1 MDTLLSQGDGYSLLI
16 QGNYLQSVSALEE
29 SIQGT
34 PEELLNYWHLGL
46 AYLLQNEEEAAQ
58 LVWLSAISEH
68 EAEDS
73 DAAFQSLVQTL
84 TEEAERLTSTGQFQQ
99 SWAVRLHIR
108 EFAPKDLTNLLLLVE
123 LSIKL
128 EEFTGEFLEESGLID
143 LLQTDEA
150 SLLEPPVLIR
160 ILEQVLKFPFPETL
174 RFTEACLPHLS
185 SQQQWSDLVTSAAAE
200 MTYGRRLVLFAIAL
214 IELCLQHD
222 PDNTVALGYLPRL
235 LIECYCYPEAV
246 KAAQNF
252 YQRFTAPEIRFFS
265 TCVLLQAMMRAGDWS
280 EISVISDELKKLISD
295 LIRSQ
300 STQLSLGTIQ
310 FLILNTA
317 LFAYLQDDL
326 AQNRQLQNQASQ
338 LFFRNIEVNMPHFIK
353 PRILQK
359 CDTTKRLKIG
369 YIASTFRIHSVG
381 WLSRWLFQHHNREA
395 FEISIYLVQQAPDN
409 EFFETWFAPKIDH
422 YKHLPNNIGDAAKVL
437 RNDELDILVDI
448 DSLTLDFTATVMA
461 LKPAPIQVTW
471 LGGDASGLPAID
483 YFIADPYV
491 LPDNA
496 QDYYQEKIWR
506 LPQTYLAVDGFE
518 VGIPTLRRS
527 DLNIPEDAIIYWSSQ
542 VGYKRNPD
550 MVRLQMQILKEV
562 QNSYF
567 LIKGLGDQDIIRH
580 FFIKIAAEEGLSC
593 DHLRFLPLMK
603 DEYTHRANLH
613 IADVALDTY
622 PYNGATTTLETLWA
636 GVPLVTRVGST
647 FSARNS
653 YAFLKNVGITE
664 GIAWT
669 DEEYINWG
677 VRLGQD
683 KDLRHQVSWKLK
695 QSRHTSPLWNAKQ
708 FTHEM
713 ENAYR
718 QMWQS
723 YREVTL
729 A

>member
-1 MDTLLSQGDGYSLLI
+1 MNTLLSQSDGYRLLI
-16 QGNYLQSVSALEE
+16 QGDYPQSVNILEK
-29 SIQGT
+29 SIQSA
-34 PEELLNYWHLGL
+34 PETLVNYWHLGL
-46 AYLLQNEEEAAQ
+46 AYLLQDEEEAAQ
-58 LVWLSAISEH
+58 LVWLSAIAEH
-68 EAEDS
+68 ESEDPDS
-73 DAAFQSLVQTL
+73 ALQSLVQTL
-84 TEEAERLTSTGQFQQ
+84 TTEAERLARAGQFQQ

-108 EFAPKDLTNLLLLVE
+108 EFAPQDLSNLLLLVE

-143 LLQTDEA
+143 LLQTNEA
-150 SLLEPPVLIR
+150 SFLEPSVLLR
-160 ILEQVLKFPFPETL
+160 ILEQILKFPFPETL

-200 MTYGRRLVLFAIAL
+200 MTYGRRLVWFAIAL

-235 LIECYCYPEAV
+235 LIECYRYPEAV
-246 KAAQNF
+246 EAAQAF
-252 YQRFTAPEIRFFS
+252 YHRFTAPEIRFFS
-265 TCVLLQAMMRAGDWS
+265 TCVLLQALMRAGDWS
-280 EISVISDELKKLISD
+280 KISVISDELKKLISD
-295 LIRSQ
+295 LIQAQ

-317 LFAYLQDDL
+317 LFSYLQDDL
-326 AQNRQLQNQASQ
+326 EQNRQLQNQASQ
-338 LFFRNIEVNMPHFIK
+338 LFFKNIEVNMSGFIK
-353 PRILQK
+353 PHILK
-359 CDTTKRLKIG
+359 KDERTKRLKIG
-369 YIASTFRIHSVG
+369 YIASTFRVHSVG

-409 EFFETWFAPKIDH
+409 GFFETWFAPKIDH
-422 YKHLPNNIGDAAKVL
+422 YKHLPNNIVDAAKVL
-437 RNDELDILVDI
+437 RNDELDILVDL

-491 LPDNA
+491 LPETA
-496 QDYYQEKIWR
+496 QDHYQEKIWR

-567 LIKGLGDQDIIRH
+567 LIKGLGDQDTIRY
-580 FFIKIAAEEGLSC
+580 FFTKIAEEEGISG
-593 DHLRFLPLMK
+593 DRLRFLPLMR

-613 IADVALDTY
+613 IADIALDTY

-669 DEEYINWG
+669 DEEYIQWG
-677 VRLGQD
+677 IRLGQD
-683 KDLRHQVSWKLK
+683 EALRHQVSWKLQ

-708 FTHEM
+708 FTLEM

-718 QMWQS
+718 QMWQA
-723 YREVTL
+723 YREEILV
-729 A
+729 

>member
-1 MDTLLSQGDGYSLLI
+1 MDTFLFQSDGYNLLI
-16 QGNYLQSVSALEE
+16 EDNYPQSVSALEE
-29 SIQGT
+29 SIQGA
-34 PEELLNYWHLGL
+34 PEELANYWHLGL
-46 AYLLQNEEEAAQ
+46 AYLLQDEEEAAQ
-58 LVWLSAISEH
+58 LVWLSAIAEH
-68 EAEDS
+68 EAENS
-73 DAAFQSLVQTL
+73 DDALQSLAQTL
-84 TEEAERLTSTGQFQQ
+84 ATEAERLASAGQFQQ

-108 EFAPKDLTNLLLLVE
+108 EFTPQDLSNLLLLVE

-128 EEFTGEFLEESGLID
+128 DEFTGEFLEELGLID
-143 LLQTDEA
+143 LLHTDKA
-150 SLLEPPVLIR
+150 LFLEPPVLIR

-174 RFTEACLPHLS
+174 RFTEACLPYLP
-185 SQQQWSDLVTSAAAE
+185 SQKEWSELVTSAAAE

-235 LIECYCYPEAV
+235 LIECYCYPDAV

-295 LIRSQ
+295 LIQAQ

-326 AQNRQLQNQASQ
+326 VQNRQFQNQASQ

-353 PRILQK
+353 PRVLQK
-359 CDTTKRLKIG
+359 CDPTKRLKIG

-437 RNDELDILVDI
+437 RNDELDILVDL
-448 DSLTLDFTATVMA
+448 DSLTVDFTATVMA

-496 QDYYQEKIWR
+496 QDHYQEKIWR

-550 MVRLQMQILKEV
+550 MVRLQMQILKKV

-580 FFIKIAAEEGLSC
+580 FFTRIAEEEGLSG
-593 DHLRFLPLMK
+593 DRLRFLPIMK
-603 DEYTHRANLH
+603 DEYTHRANLQ
-613 IADVALDTY
+613 IADIALDTY

-636 GVPLVTRVGST
+636 SVPLVTRVGRT

-653 YAFLKNVGITE
+653 YAFLKNVGIKE

-669 DEEYINWG
+669 DEEYIDWG
-677 VRLGQD
+677 VRLGED
-683 KDLRHQVSWKLK
+683 EDLRKQVVWKLQ
-695 QSRHTSPLWNAKQ
+695 QSRKTSPLWNAKK
-708 FTHEM
+708 FTREM
-713 ENAYR
+713 EDAYR
-718 QMWQS
+718 KMWAI
-723 YREVTL
+723 YATT
-729 A
+729 